1 MSGKIRWIKI
11 TEEVMM
17 NIQDIMN
24 KIRALFVGESD
35 NERMIRA
42 KVEASYEKR
51 TEKVK
56 RKTQLRP

>member
-1 MSGKIRWIKI
+1 
-11 TEEVMM
+11 M

-51 TEKVK
+51 TEKLK